1 MLKLLTY
8 DSLLAEAS
16 EYILSLPETKQ
27 KELKENLSHGKALLK
42 SKDQMKAYLHHY
54 GQMHREKLLR
64 AYKHI
69 PSDFLKSSFSV
80 IDWGCGQGLASMVLS
95 EYVPNEDIVTDF
107 ILIEPSVLCLSQAN
121 ANLTWSNPKS
131 MVDVL
136 RKREEEVE
144 ATDICVQERK
154 VLHLLS
160 NVVDMPEFS
169 GNGIRRFVFANI
181 NLNHLII
188 GVSPFYPKKVEER
201 GWMNLR
207 NHSMASR
214 RCILSR
220 NILMIGIKTIVVK
233 FGFYQTDL
241 HRKVKSLRIVNTF
254 ILSNVFIMNVLAIHL
269 YLTFRYINLS
279 FNYFGNFYR
288 IIV

>member
-181 NLNHLII
+181 NLNHLTGRSVVLFRTIEY
-188 GVSPFYPKKVEER
+188 GNASQRFSGTAGLWFTTLY
-201 GWMNLR
+201 R
-207 NHSMASR
+207 NCR
-214 RCILSR
+214 LQT
-220 NILMIGIKTIVVK
+220 GITLVYSQKRLEH
-233 FGFYQTDL
+233 D
-241 HRKVKSLRIVNTF
+241 S
-254 ILSNVFIMNVLAIHL
+254 
-269 YLTFRYINLS
+269 
-279 FNYFGNFYR
+279 
-288 IIV
+288 

>member
-188 GVSPFYPKKVEER
+188 GVSPFYPEEGRGKRMDEFAESLNGFKKVYSFQKHIDDWDKNYSCQIR
-201 GWMNLR
+201 
-207 NHSMASR
+207 
-214 RCILSR
+214 
-220 NILMIGIKTIVVK
+220 V
-233 FGFYQTDL
+233 
-241 HRKVKSLRIVNTF
+241 
-254 ILSNVFIMNVLAIHL
+254 LSNRLTPKGEVFENRQYVH
-269 YLTFRYINLS
+269 INLS
-279 FNYFGNFYR
+279 CNYFGNFYR
-288 IIV
+288 IIVREKSLNLQDERR

>member
-169 GNGIRRFVFANI
+169 GNGIRRFVFVNI

-188 GVSPFYPKKVEER
+188 GVSPFYPEEGRGKRMDEFAESLNGFKKVYSFQKHIDDWDKNYSCQIR
-201 GWMNLR
+201 
-207 NHSMASR
+207 
-214 RCILSR
+214 
-220 NILMIGIKTIVVK
+220 V
-233 FGFYQTDL
+233 
-241 HRKVKSLRIVNTF
+241 
-254 ILSNVFIMNVLAIHL
+254 LSNRLTPKGEVFENRQYVH
-269 YLTFRYINLS
+269 
-279 FNYFGNFYR
+279 
-288 IIV
+288 IV

>member
-188 GVSPFYPKKVEER
+188 GVSPFYPEEGRGKRMDEFAESLNGFKKVYSFQKHIDDWDKNYSCQIR
-201 GWMNLR
+201 
-207 NHSMASR
+207 
-214 RCILSR
+214 
-220 NILMIGIKTIVVK
+220 V
-233 FGFYQTDL
+233 
-241 HRKVKSLRIVNTF
+241 
-254 ILSNVFIMNVLAIHL
+254 LSNRLTPKGEVFENRQYVHIAIHL
-269 YLTFRYINLS
+269 YLTIRYINLS
-279 FNYFGNFYR
+279 FNYFCNFYR